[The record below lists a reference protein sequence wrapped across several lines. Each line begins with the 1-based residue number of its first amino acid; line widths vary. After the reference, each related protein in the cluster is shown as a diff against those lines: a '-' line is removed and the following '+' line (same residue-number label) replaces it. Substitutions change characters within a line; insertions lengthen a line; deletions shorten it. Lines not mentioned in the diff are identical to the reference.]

1 MMHLLICNDS
11 VTHISMEMH
20 HDGAFGALADP
31 TRRRIVELLSVTER
45 DAGSLADEFAVSR
58 PAVSR
63 HLRVLREA
71 GVVASEVVGRR
82 RVYRLVPEAL
92 NEVERWAHRYR
103 TFWQQRLDV
112 LAQHLSEKSA
122 QEEAT

>member
-1 MMHLLICNDS
+1 M
-11 VTHISMEMH
+11 
-20 HDGAFGALADP
+20 
-31 TRRRIVELLSVTER
+31 ELLSVTER

-71 GVVASEVVGRR
+71 GVVVSEVVGRR

-122 QEEAT
+122 QKEAT